1 MRARSE
7 AFEAALTELSI
18 FVIVV
23 SKGWKPVVAPP
34 FQRNAVNLN
43 HRAHFA
49 TGRGI
54 FAYRGGS
61 NRFI

>member
-1 MRARSE
+1 VRARSE

-34 FQRNAVNLN
+34 FHRSTLNLS
-43 HRAHFA
+43 HCARFVFLARA
-49 TGRGI
+49 I
-54 FAYRGGS
+54 
-61 NRFI
+61 N